1 MFYGLI
7 KKGKDISDS
16 LHRYIALAPCTIAGD
31 DGSTETDY
39 EATLFKLEGMGIYA

>member
-16 LHRYIALAPCTIAGD
+16 LHRYIALAPCTIAGVF
-31 DGSTETDY
+31 GTEAEY
-39 EATLFKLEGMGIYA
+39 EATLFKLDGMGIYA